1 MSLACLLSSSSSS
14 RGEEEEEGDA
24 RMAIIEDDLVDPLHI
39 KHHNRTFIH
48 MAMIASNVRF
58 EYEYGGRTNIV
69 KNLGNL
75 V

>member
-1 MSLACLLSSSSSS
+1 
-14 RGEEEEEGDA
+14 
-24 RMAIIEDDLVDPLHI
+24 MAIIEDDLVDPLHI
-39 KHHNRTFIH
+39 KYHNRTFIH

-75 V
+75 L